1 MRKTNLLWAFILLLV
16 VCLSSCSSEP
26 KDAKECVMQ
35 FLQCLKEND
44 VEQGEKITEAMLVN
58 KNGKTASIF
67 TIARKYTPNWE
78 PNKVVL
84 SEQVDT
90 ITINKNKLAVV
101 YATCNDKEAS
111 FYVSI
116 NESDSKQKYSIN
128 NTDGFLN
135 LNSITTS
142 KSGVKITK
150 GSNSNDF
157 DFLYHAVVDVDDVT
171 TYINKFYKSRNNEKE
186 LFKLYP
192 NAKSFGDYLIVD
204 SIIPQIK
211 EITINL
217 NKQWEI
223 YNYVAICTNG
233 NTFYVQQK
241 ENNSYIITN
250 SKGIYD
256 FDKKIV
262 DLCEKYDYY
271 EYYPDAPNK
280 DIEAKKAADKE
291 EKEIKKRVA
300 ERKRTERLMKA
311 GLVVYSLETVR
322 GKDRDGDPSTG
333 FEIRLANPT
342 NKTIKYLVFYTVARN
357 GVDDVTGRKTC
368 QGIGPIEPLSSGTYN
383 FSDLYYDYNSIIKSV
398 SISNIEIIYTD
409 GSRKNSKWSDVKY

>member
-1 MRKTNLLWAFILLLV
+1 MKKVNLLWAFILLLV

-44 VEQGEKITEAMLVN
+44 TEQGEKITDIMPVN
-58 KNGKTASIF
+58 KNGNMMSLF
-67 TIARKYTPNWE
+67 TIARKYTPHWE

-84 SEQVDT
+84 SEKVDT

-101 YATCNDKEAS
+101 HATYNDKEAS
-111 FYVSI
+111 FYVNI
-116 NESDSKQKYSIN
+116 NESDSKHKYSIN

-135 LNSITTS
+135 LNSVSTN
-142 KSGVKITK
+142 KNGVKIKK
-150 GSNSNDF
+150 GTNNNDF
-157 DFLYHAVVDVDDVT
+157 SFLYHAMVDVDDVT
-171 TYINKFYKSRNNEKE
+171 TYINKFYKNTNNEKE
-186 LFKLYP
+186 LFMLYP
-192 NAKSFGDYLIVD
+192 NAKSFGDYFVVD

-217 NKQWEI
+217 NKKWEI
-223 YNYVAICTNG
+223 HNFAVVCTNG
-233 NTFYVQQK
+233 NALYVQK
-241 ENNSYIITN
+241 DGNSYTITN
-250 SKGIYD
+250 SKGMYD

-262 DLCEKYDYY
+262 DLCEKYNYD
-271 EYYPDAPNK
+271 EYSPNAPNT
-280 DIEAKKAADKE
+280 DIEAKKAADEE
-291 EKEIKKRVA
+291 EKEIEKRVA

-322 GKDRDGDPSTG
+322 GKDRDGDPTTG

>member
-1 MRKTNLLWAFILLLV
+1 MKKVNLLWTLTLLLV

-44 VEQGEKITEAMLVN
+44 VEQGEKITYIMPVN
-58 KNGKTASIF
+58 KNGKTASLF
-67 TIARKYTPNWE
+67 TIARKYTPHWE

-84 SEQVDT
+84 SEMVDT

-101 YATCNDKEAS
+101 HATYNDKEAS
-111 FYVSI
+111 FYVDL
-116 NESDSKQKYSIN
+116 NELDSKTKYSIN
-128 NTDGFLN
+128 NTYGFLN
-135 LNSITTS
+135 LNSVTTN
-142 KSGVKITK
+142 KNGIKIRQ
-150 GSNSNDF
+150 GSNNNDF
-157 DFLYHAVVDVDDVT
+157 DFLYHSVIDVDDVAI
-171 TYINKFYKSRNNEKE
+171 YINKFYKSRKNTKE

-192 NAKSFGDYLIVD
+192 KATTFGDYMVVD
-204 SIIPQIK
+204 SVIPQIK

-217 NKQWEI
+217 NKQWKLH
-223 YNYVAICTNG
+223 NFVVVCTNG

-256 FDKKIV
+256 FNKKIV
-262 DLCEKYDYY
+262 DLCKKYEYD
-271 EYYPDAPNK
+271 EYYPDTPKA
-280 DIEAKKAADKE
+280 DIEATKVADE
-291 EKEIKKRVA
+291 AEKDIKNRVA
-300 ERKRTERLMKA
+300 ERKRTERLIKA

-333 FEIRLANPT
+333 FEIRIANPT
-342 NKTIKYLVFYTVARN
+342 NKTIKYLVFYTIARN
-357 GVDDVTGRKTC
+357 GVDDVMGRKTC
-368 QGIGPIEPLSSGTYN
+368 RGIGPIEPLSSGTYN

-398 SISNIEIIYTD
+398 SISNIDIIYTD

>member
-1 MRKTNLLWAFILLLV
+1 MKKVNLLWAFILLLV

-44 VEQGEKITEAMLVN
+44 KEQGEKITDIMPVN
-58 KNGKTASIF
+58 KNGNMMSLF
-67 TIARKYTPNWE
+67 TIARKYTPHWE

-84 SEQVDT
+84 SEKVDT

-101 YATCNDKEAS
+101 HATYNDKEAS
-111 FYVSI
+111 FYVNI
-116 NESDSKQKYSIN
+116 NESDSKHKYSIN

-135 LNSITTS
+135 LNSVSTN
-142 KSGVKITK
+142 KNGVKIKK
-150 GSNSNDF
+150 GTNNNDF
-157 DFLYHAVVDVDDVT
+157 SFLYHAMVDVDDVT
-171 TYINKFYKSRNNEKE
+171 TYINKFYKSTNNEKE
-186 LFKLYP
+186 LFMLYP
-192 NAKSFGDYLIVD
+192 NAKSFGDYFVVD

-217 NKQWEI
+217 NKKWEI
-223 YNYVAICTNG
+223 HNFAVVCTNG
-233 NTFYVQQK
+233 NALYVQK
-241 ENNSYIITN
+241 DGNSYTITN
-250 SKGIYD
+250 SKGMYD

-262 DLCEKYDYY
+262 DLCEKYNYD
-271 EYYPDAPNK
+271 EYSPNAPNT
-280 DIEAKKAADKE
+280 DIEAKKAADEE
-291 EKEIKKRVA
+291 EKEIEKRVA

-322 GKDRDGDPSTG
+322 GKDRDGDPTTG